1 MTYFFQGQQTLPI
14 IMKPEMKLASDAFLL
29 DDITL
34 PKFYSVQFELSLNKN
49 QDEKTDEKAKLI
61 LGFTD
66 NLNKTET
73 AGYRDPSFGVK
84 TNPSKLVFET
94 KISSASGNE
103 KQKKHEISK
112 TDEWH
117 DKWLSFKKCIILK
130 VALEKA
136 YLSGDQLCL
145 QCQ

>member
-1 MTYFFQGQQTLPI
+1 
-14 IMKPEMKLASDAFLL
+14 MKLESDAFLL

-34 PKFYSVQFELSLNKN
+34 PKFYSVQFELSLNEN
-49 QDEKTDEKAKLI
+49 QDNNEKSKLI

-66 NLNKTET
+66 NLNQTET
-73 AGYRDPSFGVK
+73 AGHREPSFGVAK
-84 TNPSKLVFET
+84 KPSKLVFVT
-94 KISSASGNE
+94 KISSGKE
-103 KQKKHEISK
+103 KQKIHEISK

-136 YLSGDQLCL
+136 YLSGGPNMPAITA
-145 QCQ
+145 

>member
-1 MTYFFQGQQTLPI
+1 
-14 IMKPEMKLASDAFLL
+14 MKPEMKLASDAFLL

-34 PKFYSVQFELSLNKN
+34 PKFYSVQFQLSLNKN
-49 QDEKTDEKAKLI
+49 QNNNAKNNLI

-66 NLNKTET
+66 NLNKTGT
-73 AGYRDPSFGVK
+73 AGYRDPSFGVATK
-84 TNPSKLVFET
+84 PSKLVFET
-94 KISSASGNE
+94 KISSGKE

>member
-1 MTYFFQGQQTLPI
+1 
-14 IMKPEMKLASDAFLL
+14 MKPEMKLASDAFLL

-66 NLNKTET
+66 NLNKTDT
-73 AGYRDPSFGVK
+73 AGYRDPSFGVATK
-84 TNPSKLVFET
+84 PSKLVFET
-94 KISSASGNE
+94 KISSG
-103 KQKKHEISK
+103 KKKKKTHEISK
-112 TDEWH
+112 NDEWH

-130 VALEKA
+130 FALEKNISF
-136 YLSGDQLCL
+136 LT
-145 QCQ
+145 